1 MDPVYYLPR
10 TTCRNFE
17 CLSNLN
23 GRNQAYKGSLFLF
36 RCTKIG
42 WNRYFLH
49 QDHMCNDRVCP
60 ILAAWNDIEF
70 Y

>member
-17 CLSNLN
+17 CMSNLN
-23 GRNQAYKGSLFLF
+23 MYDPIFRKRLFVF
-36 RCTKIG
+36 RCTKLG
-42 WNRYFLH
+42 WNRFFAH
-49 QDHMCNDRVCP
+49 ERDMCNEDTCP